1 MTNDT
6 LARLVRYAGPGQ
18 WVMWECECGDGGCAE
33 LVTLSLREFDE
44 LRARGAA
51 TSSLRST
58 RAGAPRR
65 RRPSASSVGATSIAI
80 TSNQT

>member
-44 LRARGAA
+44 LRARGGRVVAA
-51 TSSLRST
+51 KHAGG
-58 RAGAPRR
+58 RAA
-65 RRPSASSVGATSIAI
+65 
-80 TSNQT
+80 